1 MVNYISD
8 QGQLLYKEVLYGDNM
23 AVFKNKKNG
32 YKYETKTTVHK
43 VPSTGKYRVQG
54 YIQVTYPNGE
64 YETVTSMSL
73 TFNMRKDADR
83 VASETRKKFTT
94 QAMMYADKTNK
105 NYPGANARVVKG
117 GKKKK

>member
-1 MVNYISD
+1 
-8 QGQLLYKEVLYGDNM
+8 M